1 MRDSDEVEDLAHFR
15 KYNQNKLDVAH
26 LNINS
31 LRNKSELLT
40 EKTKGN
46 VDILVISE
54 TRTNEASW
62 TVNSILI
69 VLATPIE

>member
-26 LNINS
+26 LNINF
-31 LRNKSELLT
+31 LRNKFELLT

-54 TRTNEASW
+54 TRTIEASR
-62 TVNSILI
+62 TVNSKLI